1 MTGRSR
7 PTTDVQK
14 KFCRRVR
21 LNAWLLTGPWF
32 SLHMEAFLVYTSLH
46 EAAEDRWS
54 NAASRYVGDDSALGG
69 ASGGSRRE
77 SEQCDEEL
85 RAVPYHDL
93 SLVAGG
99 ETRRRKSIAGA
110 PAPGAATEAHPCA
123 EVEGA
128 ALDQWQGSAPVRV
141 RLWPLDA

>member
-1 MTGRSR
+1 MSTSRTIERAFTISHRSLR
-7 PTTDVQK
+7 SLSLLGP
-14 KFCRRVR
+14 
-21 LNAWLLTGPWF
+21 ALLTGPWF

-85 RAVPYHDL
+85 RAVPDHDL
-93 SLVAGG
+93 SLVAG
-99 ETRRRKSIAGA
+99 
-110 PAPGAATEAHPCA
+110 
-123 EVEGA
+123 
-128 ALDQWQGSAPVRV
+128 
-141 RLWPLDA
+141 

>member
-1 MTGRSR
+1 MLGQPR
-7 PTTDVQK
+7 PHAVVCQSAK
-14 KFCRRVR
+14 SIEQVFHE
-21 LNAWLLTGPWF
+21 LLTGPWF

-54 NAASRYVGDDSALGG
+54 NTASRYVGDDSALGG

-110 PAPGAATEAHPCA
+110 PAPGAATE
-123 EVEGA
+123 
-128 ALDQWQGSAPVRV
+128 
-141 RLWPLDA
+141 